1 MTISGPFT
9 GLTLVRAFAGAL
21 CALAVATSALS
32 AEPLSVCADPD
43 NLPFSK
49 SEGPERG
56 LYVELAEL
64 VAKRLDATP
73 VNYVW
78 WLTYNQRRALRN
90 TVAQGAC
97 DAVFALPTDADYKTR
112 GLQKTPPFLD
122 VGYAVVA
129 PASIQFSSLND
140 LKGKRLAVQFQTTPH
155 VVLSQ
160 LEGYSFTTYRTA
172 QDVLDALA
180 KGEVDAGFLW
190 GPVAGYENMH
200 QYGSRWRVTP
210 LAGANMTGQ
219 VSVAVRR
226 DKPDLAKRIEAALDA
241 LKPEI
246 GALAVKYG
254 FPLGKPVTIS
264 GANPTSGVNLTSG
277 VKRVDAS
284 LAMVQV
290 PAQMVALVQQK
301 STDAASPAA
310 GPSKA
315 KAKSH
320 AATNAATPA
329 AKEGGPAQV
338 AAQAPVLSEQAALG
352 RVRFND
358 QCAHCHGADG
368 ASAIRE
374 RDLRRLKMRY
384 DDKWPDSATTTI
396 KNGRND
402 LGMPPW
408 KDILKDPDIA
418 QILSF
423 LETVQK

>member
-1 MTISGPFT
+1 MTICGPFT
-9 GLTLVRAFAGAL
+9 GLTLVRAFASAL

-32 AEPLSVCADPD
+32 AEPLRVCADPD

-56 LYVELAEL
+56 LYVDLAEL

-90 TVAQGAC
+90 TVAQGDC

-129 PASIQFSSLND
+129 PPSIQFNSLND

-155 VVLSQ
+155 IVLSQ
-160 LEGYSFTTYRTA
+160 LDGYSFTTYRTG

-180 KGEVDAGFLW
+180 KGEVEAGFLW

-200 QYGSRWRVTP
+200 QYASRWRVTP

-226 DKPDLAKRIEAALDA
+226 DKPALAKSIEVALEA

-246 GALAVKYG
+246 AALAVKYG

-264 GANPTSGVNLTSG
+264 DANHTSGD
-277 VKRVDAS
+277 KRVDS
-284 LAMVQV
+284 SMAMVQV

-301 STDAASPAA
+301 SVDTVSPATS
-310 GPSKA
+310 PSKA
-315 KAKSH
+315 KTKSQ
-320 AATNAATPA
+320 AATHA
-329 AKEGGPAQV
+329 AKEAVPAQV
-338 AAQAPVLSEQAALG
+338 AVQAPVLSEQAALG

-368 ASAIRE
+368 ASPIRE

>member
-1 MTISGPFT
+1 MTICGPFT
-9 GLTLVRAFAGAL
+9 GLTLVRAFASAL

-32 AEPLSVCADPD
+32 AEPLRVCADPD

-56 LYVELAEL
+56 LYVDLAEL

-90 TVAQGAC
+90 TVAQGDC

-129 PASIQFSSLND
+129 PPSIQFNSLND

-155 VVLSQ
+155 IVLSQ
-160 LEGYSFTTYRTA
+160 LDGYSFTTYRTG

-180 KGEVDAGFLW
+180 KGEVEAGFLW

-200 QYGSRWRVTP
+200 QYASRWRVTP

-226 DKPDLAKRIEAALDA
+226 DKPALAKSIEVALEA

-246 GALAVKYG
+246 AALAVKYG

-264 GANPTSGVNLTSG
+264 DANHTSGD
-277 VKRVDAS
+277 KRVDS
-284 LAMVQV
+284 SMAMVQV

-301 STDAASPAA
+301 SVDTVSPATN
-310 GPSKA
+310 PSKA
-315 KAKSH
+315 KTKSQ
-320 AATNAATPA
+320 AATHA
-329 AKEGGPAQV
+329 AKEAVPAQV
-338 AAQAPVLSEQAALG
+338 AVQAPVLSEQAALG

-368 ASAIRE
+368 ASALRE

-384 DDKWPDSATTTI
+384 DTKWPDTAATTI
-396 KNGRND
+396 KNGRNE

-408 KDILKDPDIA
+408 KDILKDPDIE

-423 LETVQK
+423 LETLQK

>member
-9 GLTLVRAFAGAL
+9 AMTLVRAFAGAL

-155 VVLSQ
+155 IVLSQ
-160 LEGYSFTTYRTA
+160 LDGYTFTTYRTG

-226 DKPDLAKRIEAALDA
+226 DKPALAKSIEAALDA

-246 GALAVKYG
+246 AALAVKYG

-264 GANPTSGVNLTSG
+264 VTNPTSG
-277 VKRVDAS
+277 VKRVDAR

-301 STDAASPAA
+301 SADAASPAT
-310 GPSKA
+310 GPSKT
-315 KAKSH
+315 KAKSQ
-320 AATNAATPA
+320 AATHAATPA
-329 AKEGGPAQV
+329 AKEGVPAQV
-338 AAQAPVLSEQAALG
+338 AVQAPVLSEQAALG

-368 ASAIRE
+368 ASPIRE

-408 KDILKDPDIA
+408 KDILKAPDIE